1 MHLQNVCVTACKAC
15 PERTHPSLQAA
26 QSCKTDT
33 HINEVISLILGA
45 IMDKGAIV
53 KKIPHDTADMQTGHA
68 THLSFKEVSLSG
80 ISNVIPKGYR
90 HATLSEVSKEY
101 AYNKAFKE
109 DMDRAGSAWV
119 LGTRTGRFAPVCARA
134 YYGLFRVDN
143 PAYNEEDK
151 ALTAHYRPVT
161 NTAHVAYVRD
171 ERVQISRQRETM
183 TTFKNALR
191 REAHAI
197 LY

>member
-1 MHLQNVCVTACKAC
+1 MHSSSAGSAKLQ
-15 PERTHPSLQAA
+15 
-26 QSCKTDT
+26 TDT
-33 HINEVISLILGA
+33 HINEAISLILGVTMENIA
-45 IMDKGAIV
+45 RV
-53 KKIPHDTADMQTGHA
+53 PTARASVEHVP
-68 THLSFKEVSLSG
+68 HLSFKEVSLSG

-90 HATLSEVSKEY
+90 LATLSEVSKEY

-119 LGTRTGRFAPVCARA
+119 LGTRKGRFAPVCARA